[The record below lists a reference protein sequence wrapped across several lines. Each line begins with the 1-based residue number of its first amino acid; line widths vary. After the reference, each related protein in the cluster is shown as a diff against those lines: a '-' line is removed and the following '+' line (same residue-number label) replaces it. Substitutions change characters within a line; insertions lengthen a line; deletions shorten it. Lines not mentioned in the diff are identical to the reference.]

1 MRNLNSL
8 ILTEQEETKTRYF
21 APYCPNLYTV
31 PFPVEDFLLDNGEGI
46 FDGIV
51 YLMILESFF
60 NF

>member
-1 MRNLNSL
+1 MNL
-8 ILTEQEETKTRYF
+8 IDCTKVKQQLRS
-21 APYCPNLYTV
+21 YCPNLYTV